1 MNLIY
6 EVGTA
11 SATTKWQEIEP
22 VFITRSRMKRRRSA
36 AWYTSASNA
45 AQRSNPYSVIGL
57 VSSWLLR
64 GARKGQWRAIA
75 PGGNQQ
81 MLGPLAMPAWKA
93 ETTDGEASATA
104 RSRGEC
110 AASLRPQYR
119 PQPARTA
126 PSLFRLPL
134 SPPIPG
140 HQGY

>member
-6 EVGTA
+6 EVETA
-11 SATTKWQEIEP
+11 SATTKWQEIESE
-22 VFITRSRMKRRRSA
+22 FITRSRMKRSRSA
-36 AWYTSASNA
+36 AWYTSASSA
-45 AQRSNPYSVIGL
+45 APRSNPCSVSGL
-57 VSSWLLR
+57 VASGLL
-64 GARKGQWRAIA
+64 GAPQKGQWCASA

-81 MLGPLAMPAWKA
+81 MLGPLAMPVWKA

-126 PSLFRLPL
+126 PSLFPLPL